1 MTMIKLF
8 LRNRQFRAALACT
21 IGSCVLLAVAPA
33 AIAQDDDRGAVPHVV
48 AVDTSTTPSA
58 VLVRNAGEVDDVRI
72 AVNGVAAEVTD
83 VVSAADAGY
92 GIDQVVIVDNS
103 APSGPRLDVLKQAA
117 EAYVDGLAAN
127 ERVAVLSLPAKL
139 EQDLTSDVSAVIAA
153 IKRPPVMSA
162 PTVYDAILSAT
173 KLVDRDD
180 ARFREITLVVASADA
195 ESTTTAAFARAE
207 ALSKRA
213 QINVV
218 ALVSSDFPIGESG
231 IYRQLAA
238 ETGGYFVATDDPAQL
253 PTLAGEMGRDVRDL
267 RVVQFESD
275 QASKG
280 GNIELTMG
288 GHRVEVGFV
297 PNARTQGAALSDL
310 AGKSGGGLPFLSV
323 FEGSNG
329 LALILVLGAAAAGL
343 LAYSVALLMTKE
355 DDGLTSVLQPYS
367 PDAEGDDDGG
377 FAKSALLQRAVD
389 ITTQIA
395 DRQGVLV
402 RVERMLEQA
411 DMPLRAG
418 EALTAYVG
426 IVIGAGVIGFVLKQ
440 SLLWMLIF
448 AALGALA
455 PPAIVNFKAGRRR
468 KQFSAQL
475 PDTLQLLAGT
485 LKAGYSFMQG
495 VEAVSREVEDPMGA
509 EFRRVVTEAQLG
521 RPVEEALEASAQR
534 MSSADFEWAVMAVR
548 IQREVGGNLAEL
560 LMTVAETMTARQR
573 LRGEVQALTAEGRVS
588 ALVLGILPLGL
599 GFMLWTIN
607 PDYMSTLT
615 SESIGR
621 FMLLGSTLLA
631 GAGFLWMKKI
641 IDIKI

>member
-1 MTMIKLF
+1 MIKLLF
-8 LRNRQFRAALACT
+8 RNRQFRAALACT

-33 AIAQDDDRGAVPHVV
+33 AIAQDDGGAAPHVV
-48 AVDTSTTPSA
+48 AVDTTTSPSA
-58 VLVRNAGEVDDVRI
+58 VLVRNAGDANDARVS
-72 AVNGVAAEVTD
+72 VNGVDAK
-83 VVSAADAGY
+83 VSGVLPAADAGY
-92 GIDQVVIVDNS
+92 GIDQVVILDNS
-103 APSGPRLDVLKQAA
+103 APSGPRLDVLKEAA
-117 EAYVDGLAAN
+117 AAYVDGLGAN

-139 EQDLTSDVSAVIAA
+139 EQDLTSDPSAVVAA
-153 IKRPPVMSA
+153 IQRPPVMSA
-162 PTVYDAILSAT
+162 PTVYDAIVSAT
-173 KLVDRDD
+173 RLVDRDD

-195 ESTTTAAFARAE
+195 ESTTTAAIARAE
-207 ALSKRA
+207 AFSVRA

-218 ALVSSDFPIGESG
+218 ALVSSDFPIEASG

-253 PTLAGEMGRDVRDL
+253 PTLAGEMGQDVRDL
-267 RVVQFESD
+267 RAVQFESD
-275 QASKG
+275 QTAFG

-288 GHRVEVGFV
+288 SHRVEVGFV
-297 PNARTQGAALSDL
+297 PNARTQGAALADV
-310 AGKSGGGLPFLSV
+310 AGTGGGGLPFLSV
-323 FEGSNG
+323 FEGSTG
-329 LALILVLGAAAAGL
+329 LVLILVLGAAAVAL
-343 LAYSVALLMTKE
+343 LAYAVALLMTKE

-367 PDAEGDDDGG
+367 PDADGDDQGG
-377 FAKSALLQRAVD
+377 LSKHALLQRAVD

-402 RVERMLEQA
+402 RVEKMLEQA
-411 DMPLRAG
+411 NMPLRAG

-426 IVIGAGVIGFVLKQ
+426 IVVGAAVLGFVLKQ
-440 SLLWMLIF
+440 SLLWGLVF
-448 AALGALA
+448 GALGALV
-455 PPAIVNFKAGRRR
+455 PPAVVNFKAGRRR
-468 KQFSAQL
+468 KQFTAQL

-495 VEAVSREVEDPMGA
+495 VEAVSHEVEDPMGA

-534 MSSADFEWAVMAVR
+534 MNSADFEWAVMAVR

-607 PDYMSTLT
+607 PDYMSTLMT
-615 SESIGR
+615 ETMGR
-621 FMLLGSTLLA
+621 FMLAGSTLLA